1 MEEISEGPMEKTTM
15 GIIVLNTSEDDV
27 RIVTVIQDLD
37 NVAFATAMLFGLIY
51 ALNLSSNAH
60 LRYCRKL

>member
-1 MEEISEGPMEKTTM
+1 MEKTTM

-51 ALNLSSNAH
+51 ALNLS
-60 LRYCRKL
+60 YPQKLKCTFEIHSKKN